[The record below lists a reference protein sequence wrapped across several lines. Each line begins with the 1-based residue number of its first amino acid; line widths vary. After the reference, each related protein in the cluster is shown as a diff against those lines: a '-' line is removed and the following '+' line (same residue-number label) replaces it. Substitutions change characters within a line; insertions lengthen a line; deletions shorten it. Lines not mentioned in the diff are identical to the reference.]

1 MNMIFKRGE
10 AEKSSYLI
18 PSGVL
23 FLFFKLEDNC
33 FTILCWF
40 LPYISMNQ
48 PQVYLCPLP
57 SETPPTLLLYLHQ
70 SHQRDSFLFFFK
82 IKFIYF

>member
-1 MNMIFKRGE
+1 MNMMFKRGE

-18 PSGVL
+18 PSGV
-23 FLFFKLEDNC
+23 FLFFKLEDNH

-48 PQVYLCPLP
+48 PQVYTCPLP
-57 SETPPTLLLYLHQ
+57 SETP
-70 SHQRDSFLFFFK
+70 SHCIPPPEHWVEFPGSRS
-82 IKFIYF
+82 KFSLDVYI